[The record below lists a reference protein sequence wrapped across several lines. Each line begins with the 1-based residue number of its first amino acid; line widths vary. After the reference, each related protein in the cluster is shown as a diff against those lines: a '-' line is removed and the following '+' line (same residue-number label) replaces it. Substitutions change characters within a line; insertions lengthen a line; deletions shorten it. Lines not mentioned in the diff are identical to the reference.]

1 MENSIDLTA
10 LAIIQR
16 GIENHT
22 DMLSGCIC
30 RLNVSDDVK
39 ELRQMYESALNHLE
53 RLYDAR
59 RFVVQYE
66 QEHKENQ

>member
-1 MENSIDLTA
+1 MENSINLTA

-30 RLNVSDDVK
+30 RLNVSDDVI
-39 ELRQMYESALNHLE
+39 ELRQLYESALNHLE

-59 RFVVQYE
+59 RFVVEYE
-66 QEHKENQ
+66 QEYKENQ